1 MDKRE
6 QLRQS
11 LMYYMRLHYT
21 NQKTLKKIGRPN
33 FFKPVIEEL
42 EQEILELDNEKR

>member
-21 NQKTLKKIGRPN
+21 NQKTLKTLSIYLKMVFIYPQ
-33 FFKPVIEEL
+33 V
-42 EQEILELDNEKR
+42 